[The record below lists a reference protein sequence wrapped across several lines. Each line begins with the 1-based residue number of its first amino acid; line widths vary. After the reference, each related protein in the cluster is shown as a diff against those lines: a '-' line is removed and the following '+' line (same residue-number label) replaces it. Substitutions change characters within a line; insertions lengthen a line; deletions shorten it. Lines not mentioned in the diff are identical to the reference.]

1 MPHSVRI
8 QALCAGF
15 FIAAAASVASAN
27 ETPRLQS
34 GISPADLLE
43 RADDR
48 PLEQIPG
55 VVTVYGSV
63 ETGDGVRLRTLIAIP
78 ESASAPLKPLL
89 FTQWV
94 SCGSVE
100 YRAGSGGREILA
112 RLARE
117 SGLAL
122 VRVERAGSGDSE
134 GPACDALDYDTEVQH
149 YTDAFAQLLENELI
163 DPSAVYLY
171 GASLGT
177 TTAPLVA
184 AALQTKGY
192 DIAGI
197 AVQGG
202 GALTHFERMLI
213 FDRLYLE
220 RRPDAVAPASI
231 HDEMRAR
238 SRFHTEYL
246 INGRQPDDIA
256 ADSAEMAAVRAD
268 IRGLGETD
276 HYGRPFAWHQQAARR
291 NFLAAWAAVDAPA
304 LVIFNSFDQF
314 ETRDGH
320 ALIVETINRLR
331 PGTAKLIEQQGVGHS
346 NRRFESL
353 EAAYAGEGGE
363 PAWDET
369 ASLLTGWF
377 QEQQDNA
384 AQ

>member
-55 VVTVYGSV
+55 VFTVYGSV

-134 GPACDALDYDTEVQH
+134 SPACDALDYDTEVQH

-231 HDEMRAR
+231 HDGMRAR

-246 INGRQPDDIA
+246 IKGRQPDDIA

-291 NFLAAWAAVDAPA
+291 NFLSAWAAVDAPA